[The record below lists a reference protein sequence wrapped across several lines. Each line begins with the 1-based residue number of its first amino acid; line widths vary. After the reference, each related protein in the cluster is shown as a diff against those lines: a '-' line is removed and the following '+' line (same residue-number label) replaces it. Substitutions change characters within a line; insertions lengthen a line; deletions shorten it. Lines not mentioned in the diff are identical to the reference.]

1 MIYKAFEIN
10 KINFKK
16 YNLFLL
22 YGENEGYKNEII
34 KNTFEKNYQNK
45 IYKYDEKEILEKKED
60 FFNSILSKSFFE
72 NEKLII
78 ILRASDKIKDIIEEI
93 SFKDISDIK
102 IILSAN
108 ILDKKSKLR
117 NFFEKDKNLVCI
129 PFYEDDKKTLISLAN
144 SYFRAKKKSI
154 SNEAISILIDRC
166 NGDRKNLYNE
176 LNKLTLY
183 LGERNKI
190 NTEDVVILTN
200 LSENFSVAE
209 LVDNCLSKN
218 STRTIKILNENIFSA
233 DDSIIIIRSLLS
245 KSKRILSLK
254 KDFANKSNVDQ
265 IILSYKPPIF
275 WKEKEVVKKQ
285 LQKWSI
291 DDAEKLIFKINDIE
305 LMAKKNQENS
315 INIISDFILETSR

>member
-1 MIYKAFEIN
+1 MIVKTFELS
-10 KINFKK
+10 KKENF
-16 YNLFLL
+16 NSSIFLL
-22 YGENEGYKNEII
+22 YGVNEGFKNEII
-34 KNTFEKNYQNK
+34 EKYFINNLKVNVERYEEN
-45 IYKYDEKEILEKKED
+45 EILNNDD
-60 FFNSILSKSFFE
+60 FISGLMNKSLFE

-78 ILRASDKIKDIIEEI
+78 ISRLSEKILKIIELIIEKKI
-93 SFKDISDIK
+93 SGVTL
-102 IILSAN
+102 ILNSKS
-108 ILDKKSKLR
+108 LDKKSKLR

-144 SYFRAKKKSI
+144 SFFRAKKKSI

>member
-1 MIYKAFEIN
+1 MIIKTFELS
-10 KINFKK
+10 KKENF
-16 YNLFLL
+16 NSSIFLL
-22 YGENEGYKNEII
+22 YGVNEGFKNEII
-34 KNTFEKNYQNK
+34 EKYFINNLKVNVERYEEN
-45 IYKYDEKEILEKKED
+45 EILNNDD
-60 FFNSILSKSFFE
+60 FISGLMNKSLFE

-78 ILRASDKIKDIIEEI
+78 ISRLSEKILKIIELIIEKKI
-93 SFKDISDIK
+93 SGVTL
-102 IILSAN
+102 ILNSKS
-108 ILDKKSKLR
+108 LDKKSKLR

>member
-1 MIYKAFEIN
+1 MIIKTFELS
-10 KINFKK
+10 KKENF
-16 YNLFLL
+16 NSSIFLL
-22 YGENEGYKNEII
+22 YGVNEGFKNEII
-34 KNTFEKNYQNK
+34 EKYFINNLKVNVERYEEN
-45 IYKYDEKEILEKKED
+45 EILNNDD
-60 FFNSILSKSFFE
+60 FISGLMNKSLFE

-78 ILRASDKIKDIIEEI
+78 ISRLSEKILKIFELIIEKKI
-93 SFKDISDIK
+93 SGVTL
-102 IILSAN
+102 ILNSKS
-108 ILDKKSKLR
+108 LDKKSKLR

>member
-1 MIYKAFEIN
+1 MIVKTFELS
-10 KINFKK
+10 KKENF
-16 YNLFLL
+16 NSSIFLL
-22 YGENEGYKNEII
+22 YGVNEGFKNEII
-34 KNTFEKNYQNK
+34 EKYFINNLKVNVERYEEN
-45 IYKYDEKEILEKKED
+45 EILNNDD
-60 FFNSILSKSFFE
+60 FISGLMNKSLFE

-78 ILRASDKIKDIIEEI
+78 ISRLSEKILKIIELIIEKKI
-93 SFKDISDIK
+93 SGVTL
-102 IILSAN
+102 ILNSKS
-108 ILDKKSKLR
+108 LDKKSKLR

-144 SYFRAKKKSI
+144 SYFRAKKNLI

-275 WKEKEVVKKQ
+275 WKRKR
-285 LQKWSI
+285 SC
-291 DDAEKLIFKINDIE
+291 
-305 LMAKKNQENS
+305 
-315 INIISDFILETSR
+315 

>member
-1 MIYKAFEIN
+1 MIVKTFELS
-10 KINFKK
+10 KKENF
-16 YNLFLL
+16 NSSIFLL
-22 YGENEGYKNEII
+22 YGVNEGFKNEII
-34 KNTFEKNYQNK
+34 EKYFINNLKVNVERYEEN
-45 IYKYDEKEILEKKED
+45 EILNNDD
-60 FFNSILSKSFFE
+60 FISGLMNKSLFE

-78 ILRASDKIKDIIEEI
+78 ISRLSEKILKIIELIIEKKI
-93 SFKDISDIK
+93 SGVTL
-102 IILSAN
+102 ILNSKS
-108 ILDKKSKLR
+108 LDKKSKLR

>member
-1 MIYKAFEIN
+1 MIVKTFELS
-10 KINFKK
+10 KKENF
-16 YNLFLL
+16 NSSIFLL
-22 YGENEGYKNEII
+22 YGVNEGFKNEII
-34 KNTFEKNYQNK
+34 EKYFINNLKVNVERYEEN
-45 IYKYDEKEILEKKED
+45 EILNNDD
-60 FFNSILSKSFFE
+60 FISGLMNKSLFE
-72 NEKLII
+72 NEKIIIISRLSEKILKIIELII
-78 ILRASDKIKDIIEEI
+78 EKKISGVTLILNSK
-93 SFKDISDIK
+93 S
-102 IILSAN
+102 
-108 ILDKKSKLR
+108 LDKKSKLR

>member
-1 MIYKAFEIN
+1 MIVKTFELS
-10 KINFKK
+10 KKENF
-16 YNLFLL
+16 NSSIFLL
-22 YGENEGYKNEII
+22 YGVNEGFKNEVIEKYFINNLKVNVERYEENEILNNDDFISGLM
-34 KNTFEKNYQNK
+34 NK
-45 IYKYDEKEILEKKED
+45 SL
-60 FFNSILSKSFFE
+60 FE

-78 ILRASDKIKDIIEEI
+78 ISRLSEKI
-93 SFKDISDIK
+93 IK
-102 IILSAN
+102 IIELIIEKKISGVTLILN
-108 ILDKKSKLR
+108 SKSLDKKSKLR

>member
-1 MIYKAFEIN
+1 M
-10 KINFKK
+10 
-16 YNLFLL
+16 
-22 YGENEGYKNEII
+22 
-34 KNTFEKNYQNK
+34 
-45 IYKYDEKEILEKKED
+45 
-60 FFNSILSKSFFE
+60 
-72 NEKLII
+72 
-78 ILRASDKIKDIIEEI
+78 
-93 SFKDISDIK
+93 
-102 IILSAN
+102 
-108 ILDKKSKLR
+108 
-117 NFFEKDKNLVCI
+117 CI

-144 SYFRAKKKSI
+144 SYFRAEKKSI

-254 KDFANKSNVDQ
+254 KDFVNKSNVDQ

>member
-1 MIYKAFEIN
+1 M
-10 KINFKK
+10 
-16 YNLFLL
+16 
-22 YGENEGYKNEII
+22 
-34 KNTFEKNYQNK
+34 
-45 IYKYDEKEILEKKED
+45 
-60 FFNSILSKSFFE
+60 
-72 NEKLII
+72 
-78 ILRASDKIKDIIEEI
+78 
-93 SFKDISDIK
+93 
-102 IILSAN
+102 
-108 ILDKKSKLR
+108 
-117 NFFEKDKNLVCI
+117 
-129 PFYEDDKKTLISLAN
+129 
-144 SYFRAKKKSI
+144 
-154 SNEAISILIDRC
+154 
-166 NGDRKNLYNE
+166 
-176 LNKLTLY
+176 
-183 LGERNKI
+183 
-190 NTEDVVILTN
+190 TN

>member
-1 MIYKAFEIN
+1 MIVKTFELS
-10 KINFKK
+10 KKENF
-16 YNLFLL
+16 NSSIFLL
-22 YGENEGYKNEII
+22 YGVNEGFKNEII
-34 KNTFEKNYQNK
+34 EKYFINNLKVNVERYEEN
-45 IYKYDEKEILEKKED
+45 EILNNDD
-60 FFNSILSKSFFE
+60 FISGLMNKSLFE

-78 ILRASDKIKDIIEEI
+78 ISRLSEKILKIIELIIEKKI
-93 SFKDISDIK
+93 SGVTL
-102 IILSAN
+102 ILNSKS
-108 ILDKKSKLR
+108 LDKKSKLR

-144 SYFRAKKKSI
+144 SYFRAEKKSI

>member
-1 MIYKAFEIN
+1 MIVKTFELS
-10 KINFKK
+10 KKENF
-16 YNLFLL
+16 NSSIFLL
-22 YGENEGYKNEII
+22 YGVNEGFKNEII
-34 KNTFEKNYQNK
+34 EKYFINNLKVNVERYEEN
-45 IYKYDEKEILEKKED
+45 EILNNDD
-60 FFNSILSKSFFE
+60 FISGLMNKSLFE

-78 ILRASDKIKDIIEEI
+78 ISRLSEKILKIIELIIEKKI
-93 SFKDISDIK
+93 SGVTL
-102 IILSAN
+102 ILNSKS
-108 ILDKKSKLR
+108 LDKKSKLR

-190 NTEDVVILTN
+190 NTEDVIILTN

>member
-1 MIYKAFEIN
+1 MIVKTFELS
-10 KINFKK
+10 KKENF
-16 YNLFLL
+16 NSSIFLL
-22 YGENEGYKNEII
+22 YGVNEGFKNEII
-34 KNTFEKNYQNK
+34 EKYFINNLKVNVERYEEN
-45 IYKYDEKEILEKKED
+45 EILNNDD
-60 FFNSILSKSFFE
+60 FISGLMNKSLFE

-78 ILRASDKIKDIIEEI
+78 ISRLSEKILKIIELIIEKKI
-93 SFKDISDIK
+93 SGVTL
-102 IILSAN
+102 ILNSKS
-108 ILDKKSKLR
+108 LDKKSKLR

-129 PFYEDDKKTLISLAN
+129 PFYEDDKKTLISLTN
-144 SYFRAKKKSI
+144 SYFRTKKKTI

>member
-1 MIYKAFEIN
+1 MIVKTFELS
-10 KINFKK
+10 KKENF
-16 YNLFLL
+16 NSSIFLL
-22 YGENEGYKNEII
+22 YGVNEGFKNEII
-34 KNTFEKNYQNK
+34 EKYFINNLKVNIERYEEN
-45 IYKYDEKEILEKKED
+45 EILNNDD
-60 FFNSILSKSFFE
+60 FISGLMNKSLFE

-78 ILRASDKIKDIIEEI
+78 ISRLSEKILKIIELIIEKKI
-93 SFKDISDIK
+93 SGVTL
-102 IILSAN
+102 ILNSKS
-108 ILDKKSKLR
+108 LDKKSKLR